1 MSINEYEFKK
11 VANYRHHSD
20 SCDEIENLNY
30 LSSFVYSSI
39 VWTLLIFC
47 YFYYFY
53 CYSPKEDCLSIL
65 KTNPRGILKKELI
78 NYGYDS
84 SKSLT

>member
-1 MSINEYEFKK
+1 MKQCAFSK
-11 VANYRHHSD
+11 VSNDRHHSD
-20 SCDEIENLNY
+20 SWEEIENLKY

-53 CYSPKEDCLSIL
+53 YYSPKEDYLSIF
-65 KTNPRGILKKELI
+65 KINPRGILKKELI
-78 NYGYDS
+78 NYGYIS
-84 SKSLT
+84 SNSLT